1 MMENR
6 IKMDDLGV
14 PLFLETPIC
23 CSQTASASTTHV
35 PSTTEDAGF
44 LSSTSDPDGG
54 RDEGENSGDGEL
66 GWGVVLFSGMDLGF
80 VESVMGL
87 TGWWQLKYVLFSPL
101 FVEDS
106 NFD

>member
-1 MMENR
+1 MN
-6 IKMDDLGV
+6 DLGV

-23 CSQTASASTTHV
+23 CSQAASASTTHV
-35 PSTTEDAGF
+35 PSTTGDAGF

-80 VESVMGL
+80 VGEGDVVDWVVA
-87 TGWWQLKYVLFSPL
+87 TQICFIFSPIWGR
-101 FVEDS
+101 
-106 NFD
+106 